1 MFAMFTGSEFGRGFA
16 LASSEKSNLS
26 SYLDAY
32 RRNRAK
38 LIRQVPVSTTP
49 LIRAA

>member
-1 MFAMFTGSEFGRGFA
+1 MFALFTGSEFGRGFA
-16 LASSEKSNLS
+16 QAGSQKSNLS

-38 LIRQVPVSTTP
+38 LNRQVPVSTTP
-49 LIRAA
+49 LVRAA